1 MIIVLYHKILNL
13 KFVLMS
19 NNNIKIGHGYDVH
32 KLENGK
38 KFVIGGIEID
48 HYKGAVGHSDADIV
62 IHVIC
67 DALIG
72 AMAQGDIGSHFPDTD
87 ESYKNIDSKILL
99 EKVITLVKENNYSI
113 VNVDVTVLLEKPKLR
128 NYIDTMRSKLSEIMD
143 TNISQVSIK
152 ATTTEGLGF
161 VGREEG
167 IAAHCVCLIS
177 Q

>member
-1 MIIVLYHKILNL
+1 
-13 KFVLMS
+13 MS
-19 NNNIKIGHGYDVH
+19 NNNIRIGHGYDVH

-67 DALIG
+67 DALLG
-72 AMAQGDIGSHFPDTD
+72 AMSLGDIGSHFPDTD
-87 ESYKNIDSKILL
+87 ETYKNIDSKILL
-99 EKVITLVKENNYSI
+99 ERVLTLVKKNNYDI
-113 VNVDVTVLLEKPKLR
+113 INIDVTVLLEKPKLR
-128 NYIDTMRSKLSEIMD
+128 NHIDTMRTKLAEIIGA
-143 TNISQVSIK
+143 NISQVSIK

-167 IAAHCVCLIS
+167 VAAHCVCLIS